1 MKECSVTV
9 QGFIFM
15 YVYIHIYIL
24 TLLLLLAVNI
34 ISLHCL
40 LFFLGYREAFAAPAV
55 FVNLMPFCNWP
66 CQLSQGAS
74 IKCEVKYFT
83 FSRFSSLLVCLSVL
97 LVHFFFFSFFL
108 PWIFCFLFWDNKAS
122 ETIFK
127 CPFSPGCC
135 LSQCGSFLWGPQS
148 ALSY

>member
-15 YVYIHIYIL
+15 CVYIHIYIYIL

-55 FVNLMPFCNWP
+55 FVNLMPFCN
-66 CQLSQGAS
+66 
-74 IKCEVKYFT
+74 
-83 FSRFSSLLVCLSVL
+83 
-97 LVHFFFFSFFL
+97 
-108 PWIFCFLFWDNKAS
+108 
-122 ETIFK
+122 
-127 CPFSPGCC
+127 
-135 LSQCGSFLWGPQS
+135 
-148 ALSY
+148 

>member
-15 YVYIHIYIL
+15 YVYTYIYIL

-55 FVNLMPFCNWP
+55 FVNLMPFCN
-66 CQLSQGAS
+66 
-74 IKCEVKYFT
+74 
-83 FSRFSSLLVCLSVL
+83 
-97 LVHFFFFSFFL
+97 
-108 PWIFCFLFWDNKAS
+108 
-122 ETIFK
+122 
-127 CPFSPGCC
+127 
-135 LSQCGSFLWGPQS
+135 
-148 ALSY
+148 

>member
-55 FVNLMPFCNWP
+55 FVNLMPFCN
-66 CQLSQGAS
+66 
-74 IKCEVKYFT
+74 
-83 FSRFSSLLVCLSVL
+83 
-97 LVHFFFFSFFL
+97 
-108 PWIFCFLFWDNKAS
+108 
-122 ETIFK
+122 
-127 CPFSPGCC
+127 
-135 LSQCGSFLWGPQS
+135 
-148 ALSY
+148 